1 MTCPD
6 CEFVHELSRDLIK
19 EIVRISREKGE
30 LEGIAAQNKVWASI
44 EASRK
49 IRRLQQQLG
58 EASGESLESGE
69 ISLTRLRTH
78 GN

>member
-1 MTCPD
+1 MSCPD
-6 CEFVHELSRDLIK
+6 CDFVHEINQQLVEDIGAICK
-19 EIVRISREKGE
+19 EKGE

-58 EASGESLESGE
+58 EASGE
-69 ISLTRLRTH
+69 
-78 GN
+78 

>member
-6 CEFVHELSRDLIK
+6 CDFVHELNRQLVEEIGTISRD
-19 EIVRISREKGE
+19 KGE

-58 EASGESLESGE
+58 EASGE
-69 ISLTRLRTH
+69 
-78 GN
+78 